1 MSLEYAFYIDG
12 KGRRKRT
19 GFLIEWE
26 GQPESFAF
34 HYPYVLAFEPSFIE
48 VRHMLTGELEQ
59 IIPGTE
65 MMSLLPSM
73 RKGTIRGAM
82 TDTHNDV
89 YQVLFE
95 LKSLVNPNETKIAP
109 SQLQS
114 LANRQTN
121 QVNHSPPSHHTWN
134 TSRNLK

>member
-1 MSLEYAFYIDG
+1 
-12 KGRRKRT
+12 
-19 GFLIEWE
+19 
-26 GQPESFAF
+26 
-34 HYPYVLAFEPSFIE
+34 VLAFEPSFIE

-59 IIPGTE
+59 IIPGID

-82 TDTHNDV
+82 TDSQNDV

-95 LKSLVNPNETKIAP
+95 LKSLVNPETKTAP

-114 LANRQTN
+114 LAYRQTS
-121 QVNHSPPSHHTWN
+121 QVHHSPPSHHTWN
-134 TSRNLK
+134 TSRNVK